1 MTTIL
6 ASAIATMSNLKED
19 HAMNR
24 PEITGQRVCE
34 PSVVQG
40 DTPNKPD
47 KDVDQLKSDM
57 ERAADHG
64 DARLRD
70 AEHSAGDDTAAVRP
84 DRSGNDAAQ

>member
-1 MTTIL
+1 
-6 ASAIATMSNLKED
+6 
-19 HAMNR
+19 MNR
-24 PEITGQRVCE
+24 PEITGQRVRE

-40 DTPNKPD
+40 DAPIKPE

-70 AEHSAGDDTAAVRP
+70 AEQSAEDDTSAVRP
-84 DRSGNDAAQ
+84 DRSGNDAGQ